1 MASSGTYL
9 FNPDLADI
17 VDEAFERVGVDPAA
31 VTARHIKSARRSM
44 NLMLQHWATQ
54 GVHSWAVEK
63 TSVTTT
69 PGMTM
74 FLMPPEAL
82 DILTASLSRDGV
94 DVEMYPITRNEY
106 QSIPDKSQTG
116 RPDRYFVDR
125 VVGANTVYIW
135 TAVSNSTD
143 VIEYWYFRQLQDAG
157 RATNTLDIPAYFYEA
172 FCAGLAAKLA
182 EKYSPAR
189 LPEKAAL
196 ARETLRAALLEGGS
210 RAPLEARV
218 SYRR

>member
-1 MASSGTYL
+1 MTATYL

-31 VTARHIKSARRSM
+31 ITARHIKSARRSM

-54 GVHSWAVEK
+54 GVHSWAVERAI
-63 TSVTTT
+63 VTTT
-69 PGMTM
+69 PGMMTFTM
-74 FLMPPEAL
+74 PQEAL
-82 DILTASLSRDGV
+82 DILTATLRRDGV
-94 DVEMYPITRNEY
+94 AVEMTPISRHEY
-106 QSIPDKSQTG
+106 QAIPDKSHKG

-125 VVGANTVYIW
+125 VVGANTVYLW
-135 TAVSNSTD
+135 TAADNATD
-143 VIEYWYFRQLQDAG
+143 VIEYWYLRQLQDAG

-189 LPEKAAL
+189 LTEKVAL
-196 ARETLRAALLEGGS
+196 ARETLRQALLEDGS
-210 RAPLEARV
+210 RAPLELRV
-218 SYRR
+218 SYRG